1 MLVIGERI
9 NGMFDDVKAAIKE
22 RNAKVI
28 QDLAKRQVESGASVL
43 DVNVG
48 PSSDDPQGVMKWLI
62 EVIQEVTPAA
72 LAIDSPNIKVVK
84 GAFEVCKNEA
94 IINST
99 TGQKEKMEALIPLAV
114 EKKASIIGLT
124 MDEKGIPRDA
134 DLRAEI
140 AVRIVTYAGECGLPI
155 ENLYIDPII
164 LPCNVAQPQA
174 GHVLETIKQVKIL
187 SDPAPKTV
195 IGLSNVSQGTKDREL
210 INRIYAVM
218 AITAGL
224 DAAIMDPMDDDLM
237 NAVITAELLLNKNIY
252 CDSFLKAYRK

>member
-48 PSSDDPQGVMKWLI
+48 PSSGDPQGVMKWLI

-174 GHVLETIKQVKIL
+174 RHVLETIKQVKIL